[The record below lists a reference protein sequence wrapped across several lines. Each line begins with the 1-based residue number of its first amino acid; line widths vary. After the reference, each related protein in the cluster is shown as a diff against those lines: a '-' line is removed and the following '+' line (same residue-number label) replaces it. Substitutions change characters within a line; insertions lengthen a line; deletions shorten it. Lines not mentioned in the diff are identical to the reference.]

1 MKTTKYIHII
11 SHFTKPHLFYKN
23 YMTLHIIHN
32 IFLLYVHNIFLI
44 ISAITRKYILL
55 LTYAHNLCLNPYNR
69 GSYAILIITR
79 ICPITTEITFK
90 IPSFEIYTL
99 ICMLF
104 LYPLVTYLILN
115 LGNYI
120 YLYLEKTGDYLCK
133 KKLTFGQQL
142 GSLLILDSFVMS
154 ILLFILLHTVFL
166 VIRLFLTEIPM
177 DFELSSADILTQD
190 SDLESINCSNDIQ
203 ENCNQNKPKQKQK
216 EEELIIFHP
225 IIGFL
230 SSFII
235 EAIIKLYIL
244 PKIWPSNNQP
254 PPPPP
259 PAAPPIPPQ
268 NNDPEGG
275 S

>member
-1 MKTTKYIHII
+1 
-11 SHFTKPHLFYKN
+11 
-23 YMTLHIIHN
+23 
-32 IFLLYVHNIFLI
+32 
-44 ISAITRKYILL
+44 
-55 LTYAHNLCLNPYNR
+55 
-69 GSYAILIITR
+69 
-79 ICPITTEITFK
+79 
-90 IPSFEIYTL
+90 
-99 ICMLF
+99 MLF

-254 PPPPP
+254 PPP
-259 PAAPPIPPQ
+259 AAPPIPPQ